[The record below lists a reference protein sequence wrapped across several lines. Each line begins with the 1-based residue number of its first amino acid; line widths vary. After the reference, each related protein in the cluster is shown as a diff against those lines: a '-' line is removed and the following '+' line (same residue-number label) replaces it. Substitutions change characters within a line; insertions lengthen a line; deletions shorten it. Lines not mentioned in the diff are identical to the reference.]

1 MQFFI
6 YFNYFNDSKFT
17 ENMSKG
23 VSQSHCHISEKYYRK
38 RDFFGTYK
46 INMLNT
52 NRSIKIKV

>member
-38 RDFFGTYK
+38 RDF
-46 INMLNT
+46 LVL
-52 NRSIKIKV
+52 IKSTCLIPTGQLK